1 MKTVEPMQRIVSYL
15 GTTFGIDITNW
26 SSVEKAIDTNQ
37 LSKIA
42 RVEVN
47 TLAGAILELGT
58 SELLL
63 VFHSR
68 EENPETEKKVI
79 SDYLATIIEE
89 DLAHHRSR
97 VKEQVKELVATSI
110 KVWSK
115 EFRMVIHLLLLFD
128 GDKPT
133 GLLKSLTKP
142 LADYAVRCIHK
153 GFKER
158 QKVAED
164 GN

>member
-1 MKTVEPMQRIVSYL
+1 MWKCY
-15 GTTFGIDITNW
+15 ITHW
-26 SSVEKAIDTNQ
+26 PSVEKAIDTNQ

-68 EENPETEKKVI
+68 EDNPETEKKVI

-97 VKEQVKELVATSI
+97 VKEQVNTEI
-110 KVWSK
+110 N
-115 EFRMVIHLLLLFD
+115 F
-128 GDKPT
+128 P
-133 GLLKSLTKP
+133 
-142 LADYAVRCIHK
+142 
-153 GFKER
+153 
-158 QKVAED
+158 
-164 GN
+164 